1 MPVSKKEALMKTLD
15 DVKNPKET
23 VSVVHAAFEEKSR
36 LVAFVEVE
44 KSWTDTEKLEHAF
57 MKTNTIEEAWYTS
70 KEGIDYMGPEKSC
83 RSTSVGDY
91 VLIGAKKYKC
101 AGAGW
106 ELVK

>member
-1 MPVSKKEALMKTLD
+1 MNKKLDALLDTLEG
-15 DVKNPKET
+15 VKNPKET
-23 VSVVHAAFEEKSR
+23 LSVIHAAYDEKPH
-36 LVAFVEVE
+36 LVAFVEVD
-44 KSWTDTEKLEHAF
+44 KSWTDTKKLEHAF

>member
-1 MPVSKKEALMKTLD
+1 MPVSKKEALLKTLY
-15 DVKNPKET
+15 DVKHPKET

-44 KSWTDTEKLEHAF
+44 KEWSDTKKLEHAF

-70 KEGIDYMGPEKSC
+70 KEGIEYMGPEKSC
-83 RSTSVGDY
+83 RSTSVGDF

-101 AGAGW
+101 EMAGW
-106 ELVK
+106 ELV

>member
-1 MPVSKKEALMKTLD
+1 MNKKLDALLDTLD

-23 VSVVHAAFEEKSR
+23 VSVVHAAFDEKPH

-44 KSWTDTEKLEHAF
+44 KSWTVNEKLEHAF
-57 MKTNTIEEAWYTS
+57 TNTNSINEAWYTS
-70 KEGIDYMGPEKSC
+70 EDVDYMGPEKSC
-83 RSTSVGDY
+83 RSTSVGDF

-101 AGAGW
+101 MMAGW

>member
-1 MPVSKKEALMKTLD
+1 
-15 DVKNPKET
+15 
-23 VSVVHAAFEEKSR
+23 
-36 LVAFVEVE
+36 
-44 KSWTDTEKLEHAF
+44 
-57 MKTNTIEEAWYTS
+57 
-70 KEGIDYMGPEKSC
+70 MGPEKSC

>member
-1 MPVSKKEALMKTLD
+1 MNKKLDALLDTLD

-44 KSWTDTEKLEHAF
+44 KSWTDTKKLEHAF
-57 MKTNTIEEAWYTS
+57 MKTNTINEAWYTS
-70 KEGIDYMGPEKSC
+70 EEVDYMGPEKSC
-83 RSTSVGDY
+83 RSTSVGDF

-101 AGAGW
+101 AGSGC

>member
-1 MPVSKKEALMKTLD
+1 MNKKLDALLDTLD

-23 VSVVHAAFEEKSR
+23 VSVIHAAWTDKPH

-57 MKTNTIEEAWYTS
+57 MKTNTINEAWFTS
-70 KEGIDYMGPEKSC
+70 KEGIDYMGPEPAC
-83 RSTSVGDY
+83 RSTSVGDF
-91 VLIGAKKYKC
+91 VLIGEKKYEC
-101 AGAGW
+101 AGTGW

>member
-1 MPVSKKEALMKTLD
+1 MNKKLDALLDTLD

-36 LVAFVEVE
+36 LVAFVEVD
-44 KSWTDTEKLEHAF
+44 KSWTDTKKLEHAF
-57 MKTNTIEEAWYTS
+57 MKTNTINEAWYTS
-70 KEGIDYMGPEKSC
+70 EEGIDYMAPDKSC
-83 RSTSVGDY
+83 RSTSVGDF

>member
-1 MPVSKKEALMKTLD
+1 MNKKLDALLVTLD

-23 VSVVHAAFEEKSR
+23 VSVIHSAYEEKPH

-44 KSWTDTEKLEHAF
+44 KSWSDIAKLEHAF

-70 KEGIDYMGPEKSC
+70 KEGIEYLGPEKSC
-83 RSTSVGDY
+83 RSTSVGDF
-91 VLIGAKKYKC
+91 VLIGAKKYEC
-101 AGAGW
+101 MMAGW

>member
-1 MPVSKKEALMKTLD
+1 MNKKLDALLVTLD

-23 VSVVHAAFEEKSR
+23 VSVIHAAWTDKPH

-70 KEGIDYMGPEKSC
+70 KDVDYMGPEKSC
-83 RSTSVGDY
+83 RSTSVGDF